1 MKTTSTSGNLASP
14 APRWRRSELIRR
26 KKAAADIFED
36 IDLDQMADLFRKT
49 GDKKA
54 EERARIIWELREGQN
69 ISEALMQLK
78 GTKETVSPTDSSQP
92 SDDRQH
98 EFNGF
103 LWLKAFNNLC
113 IDDSK
118 CHITGLS
125 DREVAQS
132 ALPSQADFR
141 NKKLQKQKNKARV
154 PVRKMKK
161 RGRMMLSQDPAR
173 YLHQI
178 LH

>member
-1 MKTTSTSGNLASP
+1 MKTTSTDGYPASP
-14 APRWRRSELIRR
+14 APCWRRSEMLRR

-54 EERARIIWELREGQN
+54 EERARIIWELKDSEDIG
-69 ISEALMQLK
+69 EALMQLK
-78 GTKETVSPTDSSQP
+78 GKKQTVSLTDPAQP
-92 SDDRQH
+92 SDERRH
-98 EFNGF
+98 EFKGV
-103 LWLKAFNNLC
+103 LWLKAFSNLC

-118 CHITGLS
+118 CRVIGLS
-125 DREVAQS
+125 DGEVAQS
-132 ALPSQADFR
+132 ALPSQANFR
-141 NKKLQKQKNKARV
+141 SKKLQKQKHKIRV
-154 PVRKMKK
+154 PVKKTKK
-161 RGRMMLSQDPAR
+161 RGKMMLSQDPAR